1 MAAGTVNVF
10 AGGSPIQFSPANP
23 FPLFII
29 QLLLIICFCRLIGYG
44 LSFLKQPLVIAEI
57 IAGILL
63 GPSAFGRIPHF
74 TENIFPKESINFL
87 SIVANLG
94 LLLFLFIVGL
104 ELDLATFKSKLYKAF
119 SISVAGMVFPFAL
132 GCAVSYAIY
141 ELLDVKDVSFGTFL
155 LFMSVA
161 LAITAFPVLAR
172 ILTELNLLQT
182 WPGSMTI
189 SAAAVD
195 DVTSWCLLALVLA
208 LINADS
214 SLVVLWVI
222 LCTIGFSVFMVVV
235 ARPLLYKFL
244 VYTNSF
250 EHGPSQKMMF
260 FILCI
265 MFLSG
270 WFTEIIGVHFIFGG
284 FLAGVIVPHDH
295 GFAIKIA
302 EKIEDLVTVI
312 LLPIYFTLSG
322 LKTNISTLD
331 DGITW
336 GMLFLVLAATCGGKI
351 LGCTFAARF
360 CKFSWRESFTIGFLM
375 NCKGLVELIVL
386 NVGYDAGVIDTRIF
400 TMMVI
405 MALITTFMTTPIV
418 QYIYPRK
425 YYRYIHEDSYSKRS
439 LHGKD
444 DSESRSSVDLA
455 TGSSLT
461 EIIYRPLDV
470 LVCLSKAQH
479 IPSLMTLM
487 QFLRPTAT
495 LSGNSSEK
503 ALDNADTKA
512 VTDHAEKA
520 DEPST
525 TGLAYL
531 KTLRVHAVRLVAL
544 TQRDSAVMMSTEAE
558 RTMLLDPLIGMFRR
572 FGQLNG
578 IHIRSALQVCP
589 TEGFASALTE
599 RAAVA
604 HANYLIVPWSGSED
618 LSGESMTSPFDNLFQ
633 RNDPMPQ
640 GTSPQQLQFITDV
653 FHHNQT
659 NTVVYL
665 DRGFEAAI
673 SAPVDPLAPVDLTTH
688 SQHQL
693 SIAAAARRNSPYLAQ
708 VFVPFFGGRD
718 DRAAVNFALQ
728 FAANKQLQVVIT
740 RCIKVADPTDQ
751 DAALTTADFVEA
763 SNQMTVIRGQQ
774 LGSLHRQSLASEA
787 ATDITAAVAV
797 PPPSNHASLMPHQS
811 PTLQLQSHQ
820 EDEALF
826 HMLFEGTSI
835 AEEDLPEATKFTL
848 ARYPNVTVELVRT
861 STPLQTAIV
870 KSRSL
875 SINDL
880 VVLGRGKREGPGHR
894 EEISVLLTNHST
906 HNGTGPGYQPVASG
920 DDAVGASDA
929 AASLPVLALHQ
940 NPKYRM
946 LGDASERFLAA
957 NCQASLMVMQ
967 AKHLH

>member
-10 AGGSPIQFSPANP
+10 AGGSPIQFSPTNP

-44 LSFLKQPLVIAEI
+44 LSYLKQPLVIAEI

-222 LCTIGFSVFMVVV
+222 LCTIGFSVFMVVI

-244 VYTNSF
+244 MYTNSF

-265 MFLSG
+265 MFVSG

-331 DGITW
+331 DGVTW

-351 LGCTFAARF
+351 LGCAFAARF

-425 YYRYIHEDSYSKRS
+425 HYRYIHEDSYSKRS

-444 DSESRSSVDLA
+444 DSESRSSADLA

-495 LSGNSSEK
+495 LGGDSSEK
-503 ALDNADTKA
+503 ALGRPDITAA
-512 VTDHAEKA
+512 TDHPEKT
-520 DEPST
+520 D
-525 TGLAYL
+525 GLAYL

-544 TQRDSAVMMSTEAE
+544 TQRDSAVMMSTESE
-558 RTMLLDPLIGMFRR
+558 RTMLLDPLVGMFRR

-589 TEGFASALTE
+589 TEGFAGALTE
-599 RAAVA
+599 RAAAA

-618 LSGESMTSPFDNLFQ
+618 LSGESMASPFDSLFQ
-633 RNDPMPQ
+633 RHEPVPQ
-640 GTSPQQLQFITDV
+640 GTSSQQLQFITDV
-653 FHHNQT
+653 FHHNQS

-665 DRGFEAAI
+665 DRGFNATI

-693 SIAAAARRNSPYLAQ
+693 SIAAAVRRNSPYLAQ

-718 DRAAVNFALQ
+718 DRAAVHFALQ

-740 RCIKVADPTDQ
+740 RYIKVVDPTDQ

-774 LGSLHRQSLASEA
+774 LSSLHRQSLVSEA
-787 ATDITAAVAV
+787 ATDVTAAVAGS
-797 PPPSNHASLMPHQS
+797 PPSNYASLMPHQS
-811 PTLQLQSHQ
+811 PALQLQSHQ

-826 HMLFEGTSI
+826 HMLFEGTDI
-835 AEEDLPEATKFTL
+835 AEEELPETAAFTL
-848 ARYPNVTVELVRT
+848 THYPNVTIELVRT

-870 KSRSL
+870 KSRLL

-880 VVLGRGKREGPGHR
+880 VVLGRGKGEGPGHR
-894 EEISVLLTNHST
+894 EEIAALLTNHGT
-906 HNGTGPGYQPVASG
+906 PNRTGPGYLPVASG
-920 DDAVGASDA
+920 DDAAGASGA
-929 AASLPVLALHQ
+929 VANPPVLALHQ

-946 LGDASERFLAA
+946 LGDAAERFLAA
-957 NCQASLMVMQ
+957 NCQASLMVIQ
-967 AKHLH
+967 AKRLN